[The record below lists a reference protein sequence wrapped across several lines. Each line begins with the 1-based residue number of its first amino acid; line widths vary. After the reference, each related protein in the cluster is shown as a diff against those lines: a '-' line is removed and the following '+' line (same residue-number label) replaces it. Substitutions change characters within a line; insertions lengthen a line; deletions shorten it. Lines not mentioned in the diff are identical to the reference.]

1 MIKARMVLDGAGRQW
16 RIAEMTAR
24 VTADGSAGQC
34 LVLSTANR
42 CVRLSSYPDQ
52 WLNLSVEELCALD
65 RARTRDNADYQPTA

>member
-1 MIKARMVLDGAGRQW
+1 MVLDGAGRQW

-24 VTADGSAGQC
+24 VTADGSPSQC

-42 CVRLSSYPDQ
+42 CVQLSSYPAQ

-65 RARTRDNADYQPTA
+65 RVGSHDSSECQPTA

>member
-24 VTADGSAGQC
+24 VTADGSAAQC

-65 RARTRDNADYQPTA
+65 RVRARENADYQPTA